1 MVKSNFIF
9 YRSAHIRRIEAWRCN
24 KILAVRIRLSYIIG
38 IMKACIELL
47 EKGKKNLF
55 SHNAH
60 EAMLELSQALE
71 LCGCNHTKELG
82 EILFYLGIAFMKLG
96 QATYAKR
103 CWLNAFS
110 VREAVGKGG
119 DNDPEWQ
126 LFLAVQ
132 MSRYLKRKPGFVF
145 DTLAE
150 GDMVHD
156 LVLMTWQE
164 ISDLPELRTLSTDD
178 RITYYFSLTI
188 IFPELGNDVGASKLP
203 GKKGE
208 IVSFISKKQ

>member
-9 YRSAHIRRIEAWRCN
+9 YHPAFYRQIEAWTCN
-24 KILAVRIRLSYIIG
+24 KILAGRKRVSYIMI

-55 SHNAH
+55 SRNAH
-60 EAMLELSQALE
+60 GAMLDLSQALE
-71 LCGCNHTKELG
+71 LCDCSHNKELG

-96 QATYAKR
+96 QSAYAKR

-110 VREAVGKGG
+110 VRESVGKG

-164 ISDLPELRTLSTDD
+164 ISELPELRTLGTDD

-188 IFPELGNDVGASKLP
+188 IFPELGKDVTGSNLSE
-203 GKKGE
+203 KKGE
-208 IVSFISKKQ
+208 IVSFFSKKQ

>member
-1 MVKSNFIF
+1 MF
-9 YRSAHIRRIEAWRCN
+9 
-24 KILAVRIRLSYIIG
+24 

-55 SHNAH
+55 SRNARG
-60 EAMLELSQALE
+60 AMLDLSQALE
-71 LCGCNHTKELG
+71 LCDCIHNKELG

-96 QATYAKR
+96 QSASAKR

-110 VREAVGKGG
+110 VRESVGKGKES
-119 DNDPEWQ
+119 DPEWQ

-164 ISDLPELRTLSTDD
+164 ISELPELRTLSTDD

-188 IFPELGNDVGASKLP
+188 IFPELGKDVSGSNLS

-208 IVSFISKKQ
+208 IVSFFSKKQ